1 MNADP
6 RPQPPK
12 IDLQK
17 LAAAAAKPGAS
28 AAGGG
33 AAGGAAADPARGRSA
48 ILFSIMLSLE
58 RAARRAPDV
67 QSLRYVIVNETRRL
81 LPYRQAAL
89 AEGAIRPKPV
99 ALSDVP
105 GVERTA
111 PYVTWLERVLG
122 HLAAAHRDQVKAL
135 KAAPVP
141 APAAQPLAGAAP
153 APAPEAEL
161 LKPRL
166 VTPADLPQELA
177 EAWPELAAPHA
188 LLCPLADREGQV
200 RGWLWL
206 ARDTGFAPADQVL
219 AAQLADAYAHAW
231 LALAG
236 RGAGR
241 RRLPRPRWLV
251 LGLVAAAVA
260 AGFIPVPQSVLAPAE
275 VSASDPA
282 TVASPLD
289 GVVQAI
295 EVQPNQRVEAGDLLL
310 TLDPTNLQAEVAVA
324 RRTLEIAEAELRRA
338 RQGAFNDRDAGAQIA
353 LLEARARLRQAELEY
368 AEQRLARVEVRAER
382 PGIVLFTRADDWIG
396 RPVQTG
402 QRIMTIADPSRAEIR
417 VELPV
422 GEAIRL
428 EPGAPVQLFLDARPL
443 EPVAGRM
450 TSLSYT
456 AEQTPGGILAY
467 ELKARLDQPAGE
479 ALPRVGLRGTAKVY
493 GADVPLAFYLFRR
506 PLAAL
511 RQHTGF

>member
-1 MNADP
+1 MSPNQISALIPDATLP
-6 RPQPPK
+6 TPVVPGVAGRCVVVAG
-12 IDLQK
+12 
-17 LAAAAAKPGAS
+17 LARSGLATIRALK
-28 AAGGG
+28 
-33 AAGGAAADPARGRSA
+33 AGGARVIAWDDNQPAR
-48 ILFSIMLSLE
+48 M
-58 RAARRAPDV
+58 
-67 QSLRYVIVNETRRL
+67 
-81 LPYRQAAL
+81 
-89 AEGAIRPKPV
+89 
-99 ALSDVP
+99 
-105 GVERTA
+105 
-111 PYVTWLERVLG
+111 
-122 HLAAAHRDQVKAL
+122 
-135 KAAPVP
+135 
-141 APAAQPLAGAAP
+141 AGA
-153 APAPEAEL
+153 EAG
-161 LKPRL
+161 
-166 VTPADLPQELA
+166 A
-177 EAWPELAAPHA
+177 E
-188 LLCPLADREGQV
+188 
-200 RGWLWL
+200 
-206 ARDTGFAPADQVL
+206 
-219 AAQLADAYAHAW
+219 
-231 LALAG
+231 
-236 RGAGR
+236 
-241 RRLPRPRWLV
+241 
-251 LGLVAAAVA
+251 
-260 AGFIPVPQSVLAPAE
+260 VLAPAE

-467 ELKARLDQPAGE
+467 ELKARLDQKAGE

>member
-1 MNADP
+1 MG
-6 RPQPPK
+6 
-12 IDLQK
+12 LGK
-17 LAAAAAKPGAS
+17 LPNKK
-28 AAGGG
+28 
-33 AAGGAAADPARGRSA
+33 PARPASGA
-48 ILFSIMLSLE
+48 EAKSLE
-58 RAARRAPDV
+58 ESVSTSSELHTSKQQKAVIRAQCQHLTSGV
-67 QSLRYVIVNETRRL
+67 KSMNVLE
-81 LPYRQAAL
+81 AL
-89 AEGAIRPKPV
+89 AVV
-99 ALSDVP
+99 A
-105 GVERTA
+105 
-111 PYVTWLERVLG
+111 VLW
-122 HLAAAHRDQVKAL
+122 AYWST
-135 KAAPVP
+135 PVP
-141 APAAQPLAGAAP
+141 
-153 APAPEAEL
+153 
-161 LKPRL
+161 RVWL
-166 VTPADLPQELA
+166 VSWTVA
-177 EAWPELAAPHA
+177 
-188 LLCPLADREGQV
+188 
-200 RGWLWL
+200 
-206 ARDTGFAPADQVL
+206 
-219 AAQLADAYAHAW
+219 
-231 LALAG
+231 
-236 RGAGR
+236 
-241 RRLPRPRWLV
+241 V

-467 ELKARLDQPAGE
+467 ELKARLDQKAGE